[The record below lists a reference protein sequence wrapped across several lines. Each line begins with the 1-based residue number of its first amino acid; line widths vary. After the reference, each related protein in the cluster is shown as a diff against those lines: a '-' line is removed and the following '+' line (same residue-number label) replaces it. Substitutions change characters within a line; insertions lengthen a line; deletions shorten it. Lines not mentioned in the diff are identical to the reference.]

1 MFKSATGTRMVHV
14 PYKGNGPVLIDL
26 MSGVL
31 QLTFSDIAGASPHI
45 KSGKMRPL
53 GVTSARRSALMQD
66 VPTMSE
72 AGVLGFQA
80 STWFAVFATGQTP
93 APVINRLNAEIVKA
107 IRAPE
112 LRDRLI
118 GMGCE
123 VVGNKPEELA
133 AFLKNEIAKWT
144 KVVKESGAK
153 VD

>member
-1 MFKSATGTRMVHV
+1 
-14 PYKGNGPVLIDL
+14 

-31 QLTFSDIAGASPHI
+31 QLTFSDIAGASPYI

-53 GVTSARRSALMQD
+53 GVTSARRSALLRD
-66 VPTMSE
+66 VPTMNE
-72 AGVLGFQA
+72 AGVPGFQA

-93 APVINRLNAEIVKA
+93 APIVNRLNVEIVKA
-107 IRAPE
+107 VRAPE

-118 GMGCE
+118 GLGCE
-123 VVGNKPEELA
+123 VVGNRPEELA
-133 AFLKNEIAKWT
+133 AFLKTEIAKWT